1 MCFVNGIWNGFEW
14 NIFWLMFFFKKK
26 EKIMKIKK
34 SWLLWNEII
43 LLLKMLNLIVVD
55 GGVIEYEVDE

>member
-1 MCFVNGIWNGFEW
+1 
-14 NIFWLMFFFKKK
+14 
-26 EKIMKIKK
+26 MKIKK

-43 LLLKMLNLIVVD
+43 LLLKMLKLIVVD

>member
-1 MCFVNGIWNGFEW
+1 MEYEMVLNE
-14 NIFWLMFFFKKK
+14 IFFDWCFFFKK
-26 EKIMKIKK
+26 KIMKIKK

-43 LLLKMLNLIVVD
+43 LLLKMLKLIVVD